1 MKIYSKYLAKEY
13 VKLVILNESVF
24 IFLFFIIDF
33 IQKIPNF
40 FEAHIPANDV
50 LIYFLSKIPLVIT
63 LMTPPAALIAIII
76 LFSAMAKRNEITAI
90 KAGGIN
96 LLRFI
101 RPTLIVTIFICIGMF
116 LLSETVVPYASSK
129 ANQIW
134 KVDVKKQ
141 DPSLFYGGYQIWY
154 KKNNCIY
161 WIKHFDGKKMIMEG
175 VTLYFFDDAFRVIK
189 KIDAEKA
196 VWSNEKWKLKNVF
209 MQERKADGN
218 YHPSQADFYD
228 LDNIESPIM
237 FMKRAR
243 EPEEMSYW
251 QLKRYAR
258 QVGEEGYDNKS
269 YLVDLFLKTSIPFVP
284 FIIVLSGIPLALS
297 IRKGGTPLAISLG
310 IGICFLYFFTLGV
323 LRSLGLS
330 GVLLP
335 ILSAW
340 TGNLIFL
347 FLGSYLMIQV
357 QK

>member
-1 MKIYSKYLAKEY
+1 M
-13 VKLVILNESVF
+13 
-24 IFLFFIIDF
+24 
-33 IQKIPNF
+33 
-40 FEAHIPANDV
+40 
-50 LIYFLSKIPLVIT
+50 
-63 LMTPPAALIAIII
+63 MPPAALIAVII
-76 LFSAMAKRNEITAI
+76 LFSAMAKKNEITAI

-101 RPTLIVTIFICIGMF
+101 RPTLIATIFICLGMF
-116 LLSETVVPYASSK
+116 LLSETIVPYTSSK

-134 KVDVKKQ
+134 KVDVKKH
-141 DPSLFYGGYQIWY
+141 DPSLFYGDYQIWY
-154 KKNNCIY
+154 KKDNCIY

-175 VTLYFFDDAFRVIK
+175 ITLYFFDDVFRVIK
-189 KIDAEKA
+189 KIDAEQA

-209 MQERKADGN
+209 MQEIQPDGN
-218 YHPSQADFYD
+218 YRPYQTDFYD
-228 LDNIESPIM
+228 LDNIESPVM
-237 FMKRAR
+237 FMKRAK

-258 QVGEEGYDNKS
+258 QVKEEGYDNKS
-269 YLVDLFLKTSIPFVP
+269 YLVDLYLKTSIPFVP
-284 FIIVLSGIPLALS
+284 FIIVLAGIPLALS

-310 IGICFLYFFTLGV
+310 VGICFLYVFTLGI

-330 GVLLP
+330 EALPP

-340 TGNLIFL
+340 IGNLLFL